1 MLLPKQGMDWKSARS
16 RLPAARAILNL
27 VVKLR
32 VAIAAVTAIIILI
45 VVWDGYRGTANDWQ
59 R

>member
-1 MLLPKQGMDWKSARS
+1 MLLPKEGMDWKAARS
-16 RLPAARAILNL
+16 KLPPIRTVWAT
-27 VVKLR
+27 VTKLR
-32 VAIAAVTAIIILI
+32 LAIVAITAIIILI